1 MSAARMT
8 DDGYRLLILDGHNS
22 HGTYRF
28 CKFAA
33 DHQIIV
39 ICLPSH
45 TTHALQPC
53 DVGVFGPLS
62 TCWKSLVNKLTRSY
76 VRVDKTNFILYYSQ
90 ARSDS
95 LKLSTIKAA
104 FAKTGIWP
112 LNPDAIN
119 KTLFEP
125 SKHTTTQAAQPLPAQ
140 FPTFLLPFMTKDT
153 ETHTGNDRVMYV
165 TSPSKRST
173 STDGSDSNHH
183 HPPMSQDQ
191 VRCLLIGLPPTLPQT
206 ASRGALQHQLT
217 ELRAIATAAIEQI
230 QKDYTQMVLMDDE
243 NERLR
248 QRALGKEKKQQK
260 KQTTSHP
267 RHLTATEALDALAR
281 ADFEQ
286 KMKNLFK
293 EAVGVFRDR
302 RNKINAH
309 AKTVIAAAKAQERE
323 QKAAERRAATA
334 ARNPTRRKGRA
345 PVRTRKPRTVRQASP
360 SSSSTTSIDASQP
373 TARPCPQPR
382 PLHLLPNSSR
392 SSDTSE
398 TSDNDEYVGNGECAK
413 GVIPGAGG
421 AVIGLRRS
429 ARINRDG

>member
-8 DDGYRLLILDGHNS
+8 DDGYRLLILNGHNS
-22 HGTYRF
+22 HGTYGF

-62 TCWKSLVNKLTRSY
+62 MCWKSLVNKLTRLY

-95 LKLSTIKAA
+95 LKVPTIKAA

-112 LNPDAIN
+112 LKPDAID

-125 SKHTTTQAAQPLPAQ
+125 SKHTTTQTAQPLPAQ

-153 ETHTGNDRVMYV
+153 ETHTGNNRVMYV

-173 STDGSDSNHH
+173 STNGSDLNHC

-206 ASRGALQHQLT
+206 ASRGALQH
-217 ELRAIATAAIEQI
+217 
-230 QKDYTQMVLMDDE
+230 
-243 NERLR
+243 
-248 QRALGKEKKQQK
+248 
-260 KQTTSHP
+260 
-267 RHLTATEALDALAR
+267 
-281 ADFEQ
+281 
-286 KMKNLFK
+286 
-293 EAVGVFRDR
+293 
-302 RNKINAH
+302 
-309 AKTVIAAAKAQERE
+309 
-323 QKAAERRAATA
+323 
-334 ARNPTRRKGRA
+334 
-345 PVRTRKPRTVRQASP
+345 
-360 SSSSTTSIDASQP
+360 
-373 TARPCPQPR
+373 
-382 PLHLLPNSSR
+382 
-392 SSDTSE
+392 
-398 TSDNDEYVGNGECAK
+398 
-413 GVIPGAGG
+413 
-421 AVIGLRRS
+421 
-429 ARINRDG
+429 